1 MGTVTLRFVEKRDAG
16 MMMAI
21 YAPFVLETTATW
33 ETAVPPRP
41 EFEARMEQCSADGL
55 PWIVA
60 EEDGA
65 LLGYAYGARFGR
77 RAGYAWD
84 VEVSVYLSEDALLA
98 LLKRQGY
105 LNCYALITEGNFAS
119 EEFHKALGFEPA
131 ARLECCGY
139 KMGQWLSL
147 CCYHLALAA
156 RPQAPSRPVPL
167 SAVPAEQAA
176 SVLRRAAMLVKGAG
190 GL

>member
-1 MGTVTLRFVEKRDAG
+1 MGTVTLRFAEKADAG

-41 EFEARMEQCSADGL
+41 EFEARMERCSADGL
-55 PWIVA
+55 PWLVA

-65 LLGYAYGARFGR
+65 LLGYAYAARFGR

-84 VEVSVYLSEDALLA
+84 VEVSVYLSEDAHGRHIGTALYGALLA
-98 LLKRQGY
+98 LVSRQGY
-105 LNCYALITEGNFAS
+105 INCYALITEGNLAS

-139 KMGQWLSL
+139 KMGQWLNL
-147 CCYHLALAA
+147 
-156 RPQAPSRPVPL
+156 
-167 SAVPAEQAA
+167 
-176 SVLRRAAMLVKGAG
+176 
-190 GL
+190 